1 MAADKIF
8 LIGMMGSGKSYWIQK
23 MAKWNKCVGYDLD
36 ALIEMNEEKTIAEIF
51 NEDGEDYFRKVEAK
65 ILRWFKEKK
74 KFIIATG
81 GGTPC
86 FQENMHWMKK
96 EGIVIWLDE
105 SVEVLVKRLS
115 PEKNKRPLIANLS
128 NAEIAAYIEDKL
140 VERHSFYSQA
150 NYRLTSDQINE
161 AGLKKIMAKHAW
173 HP

>member
-8 LIGMMGSGKSYWIQK
+8 LIGMMGAGKSYWIQK

-115 PEKNKRPLIANLS
+115 PEKQQRPLIAKLS
-128 NAEIAAYIEDKL
+128 DAEIAAYIEDKL

-161 AGLKKIMAKHAW
+161 AGLKKLMAKHAS
-173 HP
+173 

>member
-23 MAKWNKCVGYDLD
+23 MTKWNKCVGYDLD

-115 PEKNKRPLIANLS
+115 SEKQQRPLIAKLS
-128 NAEIAAYIEDKL
+128 DAEIAAYIEDKL

-161 AGLKKIMAKHAW
+161 AGLKKLMAKHAS
-173 HP
+173 